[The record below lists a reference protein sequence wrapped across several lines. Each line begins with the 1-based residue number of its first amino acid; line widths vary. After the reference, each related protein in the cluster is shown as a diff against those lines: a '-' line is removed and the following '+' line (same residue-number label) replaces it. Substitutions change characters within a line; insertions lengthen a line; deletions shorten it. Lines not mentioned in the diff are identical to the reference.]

1 MNTEEN
7 EKDSNLVIISDI
19 PGEELPTYTEE
30 YLTEYHNQSK
40 SLKLALLAI
49 FTALG
54 PVLSISF
61 IWFPYFELMTL
72 TIFLGGII
80 LGPIYSII
88 LAILSTTL
96 FEVLVSVILGF
107 GLPIYPFKIL
117 AFIII
122 ALTGS
127 LFRRILEKEITVSW
141 TIVIA
146 STGGILT
153 FIYDVLVTIGL
164 VIFMEM
170 QIETYLGLF
179 ISGIAVTAIRV
190 ASNTILFAFIP
201 VIYQRALQPLLQGTF
216 GKKKKVIQNKTDI
229 S

>member
-1 MNTEEN
+1 MNDETSESDN
-7 EKDSNLVIISDI
+7 ISILTSETSD
-19 PGEELPTYTEE
+19 EELTTRSEQH
-30 YLTEYHNQSK
+30 LTDYYSKSK

-72 TIFLGGII
+72 TIFIGGII
-80 LGPIYSII
+80 LGPLYSIF

-96 FEVLVSVILGF
+96 FELIVSVILGF
-107 GLPIYPFKIL
+107 GLPIYPFKVL

-127 LFRRILEKEITVSW
+127 LFGKVLEKKITVSW

-146 STGGILT
+146 SLGGILT
-153 FIYDVLVTIGL
+153 FLYDILVTVGL
-164 VIFMEM
+164 VIFMEI
-170 QIETYLGLF
+170 QIDAYLGLF
-179 ISGIAVTAIRV
+179 ISGIAITAIRV
-190 ASNTILFAFIP
+190 ATNTVLFAFVP
-201 VIYQRALQPLLQGTF
+201 VIFQRAIKPLLQGTF
-216 GKKKKVIQNKTDI
+216 GKRRKAIQNETEI